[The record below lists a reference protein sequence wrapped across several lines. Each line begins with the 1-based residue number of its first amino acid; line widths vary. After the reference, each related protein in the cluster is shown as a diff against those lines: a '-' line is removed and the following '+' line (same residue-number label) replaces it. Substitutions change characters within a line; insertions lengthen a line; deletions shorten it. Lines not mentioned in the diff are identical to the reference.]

1 MCVTQQRYL
10 NRDKKIQIF
19 GKVPYIIVKKK
30 KNLAVLSSCR
40 IAWTSHNN
48 ERFPFTNFKSGQGM
62 LEQVVYAEMQ
72 EENYGSGQEE
82 RKKGTREIH
91 FAGQKW
97 QQGS

>member
-1 MCVTQQRYL
+1 
-10 NRDKKIQIF
+10 
-19 GKVPYIIVKKK
+19 
-30 KNLAVLSSCR
+30 
-40 IAWTSHNN
+40 
-48 ERFPFTNFKSGQGM
+48 M